1 MVGRWGGERRVG
13 EMGYWWADSGGQI
26 AVGRWWWA
34 DSGGQMRVGRWW
46 EDNRGR
52 EGEKIGRRKIA

>member
-1 MVGRWGGERRVG
+1 MGRGGWGKWGI
-13 EMGYWWADSGGQI
+13 GGQI
-26 AVGRWWWA
+26 AVDRWWWA